1 MPERTTAA
9 GADPGGTEREFVHP
23 RVTKAGGSIGRTGL
37 GVKSAARGGRE
48 KSAGPPPDG
57 MTQAASGA
65 GKDVFVLVARYRTA
79 VSAKMPP
86 DPKGRVVLTPV

>member
-1 MPERTTAA
+1 
-9 GADPGGTEREFVHP
+9 
-23 RVTKAGGSIGRTGL
+23 
-37 GVKSAARGGRE
+37 
-48 KSAGPPPDG
+48 